1 MMAGQKGKQVNI
13 LRVAK
18 TNKVGETSS
27 KYGFPNGGDLFI
39 KDIQSHE
46 DRYNFLWIEFIDFMK
61 SHNVTP
67 SELRRMFTR
76 YYEEF
81 LK

>member
-1 MMAGQKGKQVNI
+1 MKTCTI
-13 LRVAK
+13 AK
-18 TNKVGETSS
+18 KNKVGETSS
-27 KYGFPNGGDLFI
+27 KYGFPGGDEQFI
-39 KDIQSHE
+39 ADLKVHE
-46 DRYNFLWIEFIDFMK
+46 ERYEFLWGEFISFMK

-67 SELRRMFTR
+67 SELRSMFTR